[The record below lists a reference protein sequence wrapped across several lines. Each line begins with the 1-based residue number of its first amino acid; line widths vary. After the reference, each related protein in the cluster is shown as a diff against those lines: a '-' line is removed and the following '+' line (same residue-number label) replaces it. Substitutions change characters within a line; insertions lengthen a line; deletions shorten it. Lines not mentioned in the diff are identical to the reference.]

1 MSNFNKYTPEQ
12 IYHIENSML
21 ANVGGLLQLLNSY
34 RDRLEKEIVIIK
46 GKNKLFKT
54 LTNIIDNLNDEES
67 STTINIDS
75 INKFDLKDYVDENGN
90 FDSEAALS
98 NAKEDRN
105 EKLKSFLGSI
115 EDIHNQMSCKYDEL
129 HILSTL
135 YTQMYNDLFCLIDY
149 KSLGIKEIKDEPT
162 MEEKR
167 NVYNDLLVS
176 CPKKEELDDVMN
188 KFIKVL
194 EESMD

>member
-46 GKNKLFKT
+46 GKNKLFKK

-75 INKFDLKDYVDENGN
+75 INKFDLKDYVDEN
-90 FDSEAALS
+90 ALGYIW
-98 NAKEDRN
+98 R
-105 EKLKSFLGSI
+105 
-115 EDIHNQMSCKYDEL
+115 
-129 HILSTL
+129 L
-135 YTQMYNDLFCLIDY
+135 YRL
-149 KSLGIKEIKDEPT
+149 
-162 MEEKR
+162 
-167 NVYNDLLVS
+167 NVFR
-176 CPKKEELDDVMN
+176 KK
-188 KFIKVL
+188 
-194 EESMD
+194 